1 MSATEDGKRF
11 RIGDFERMFGNII
24 ESGHTFGGQYLYVIA
39 DLASLREPIADPA
52 VNIEFPDDFLRTVNR
67 YAAILQGNL
76 SKKNHASRSV
86 IWGGASKGVIF
97 ALIMQ
102 RAGASID
109 HVIDIN
115 PAKQGKYL
123 AATGLRVSAP
133 DEVMAYLPSGS
144 DIFVMNG
151 NYLTEIK
158 LMTHNRFNYHMVDHE
173 NI

>member
-1 MSATEDGKRF
+1 VNYF
-11 RIGDFERMFGNII
+11 RIADFERMFGNII
-24 ESGHTFGGQYLYVIA
+24 EAGHTFGGQYLYVMA
-39 DLASLREPIADPA
+39 DLASLRKPVADA
-52 VNIEFPDDFLRTVNR
+52 TAQIEFPDDFLRSVNR
-67 YAAILQGNL
+67 YASILHGNR
-76 SKKNHASRSV
+76 SRNGMATCPV

-97 ALIMQ
+97 ALFMQ

-109 HVIDIN
+109 YVIDIN

-133 DEVMAYLPSGS
+133 DEVMAKLPPGS

-151 NYLTEIK
+151 NYLAEIK